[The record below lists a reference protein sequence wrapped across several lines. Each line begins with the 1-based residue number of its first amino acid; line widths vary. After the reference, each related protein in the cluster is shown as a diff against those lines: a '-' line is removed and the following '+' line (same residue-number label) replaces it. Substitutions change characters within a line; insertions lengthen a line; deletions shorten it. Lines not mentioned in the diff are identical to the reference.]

1 MRMGNRRAFKTDES
15 FLEKISSG
23 AIGTKKALENLKK
36 QGHFPIELERGSTS
50 FKIWKEIKIKRVRV
64 PDILCIKCGKR
75 VESRAKTKM
84 EISMS
89 HSFSTPERGWDF
101 GLDDDDYIALVK
113 CTKSGDRPIDW
124 LAHDLVQYIKVKS
137 MRNAFESNKVISV
150 KPKGA
155 TEGFEA
161 RLIWPSSVAS
171 SDGVVLNINDEKL
184 QLKRTIDQRT
194 ITLSLTKKGIKLAPL
209 VETGGPIKEGQI
221 IASVVPVFD
230 SFRCEDDHKDS
241 DYIKRLHSSSL
252 SDRYVATKA
261 LSYFKSKDSIKGLKE
276 RLNDKKEHIYVRLE
290 AASSLLKLG
299 QKESLSFLEKVL
311 DDQYL
316 ESRLECV
323 IVLGEIKSDH
333 SCGLLV
339 KTLVN
344 QNQPPEIRAGA
355 AWSLGELMN
364 KESLKTLISVF
375 SDEKIEVRTEAARA
389 LAKLSKEFAKE
400 VMGFIPK
407 TGEEERAGI
416 SWALSK
422 SGNFKISDLLPVM
435 VDDEARK
442 WIAWIIGTQNE
453 KKFINQIEQ
462 LKNRDKEVYFATT
475 VLWKILSSWVY
486 GLEMY

>member
-1 MRMGNRRAFKTDES
+1 MGNRRAFKTDES
-15 FLEKISSG
+15 FLEKISGG

-36 QGHFPIELERGSTS
+36 QGHFSIELERGSTS

-101 GLDDDDYIALVK
+101 GLDDDDYIALVR
-113 CTKSGDRPIDW
+113 CTKIGDRPVDW
-124 LAHDLVQYIKVKS
+124 LAHEPVQYIKLKS
-137 MRNAFESNKVISV
+137 MKGAFKDKKVISV

-155 TEGFEA
+155 TEGFES

-171 SDGVVLNINDEKL
+171 SDGIVSNINDEKL
-184 QLKRTIDQRT
+184 QFRRTIDHRT
-194 ITLSLTKKGIKLAPL
+194 ITLSLTKKGIKLTPL
-209 VETGGPIKEGQI
+209 VGAGEPIKKCQI

-230 SFRCEDDHKDS
+230 GFRCENDHKDL
-241 DYIKRLHSSSL
+241 DYIKQLHSSSL
-252 SDRYVATKA
+252 SDRYVASKA
-261 LSYFKSKDSIKGLKE
+261 LSFFKSEDSIRGLKE
-276 RLNDKKEHIYVRLE
+276 RLNDEKEHIYVRLE

-316 ESRLECV
+316 ENRLECV
-323 IVLGEIKSDH
+323 IVLGEIKSDY
-333 SCGLLV
+333 SCSLLV
-339 KTLVN
+339 KTLID

-364 KESLKTLISVF
+364 KESLETLISVF
-375 SDEKIEVRTEAARA
+375 SDEKIEVRIEAARA

-400 VMGFIPK
+400 VIGFIPK

-435 VDDEARK
+435 VDAEARK

-453 KKFINQIEQ
+453 KKFINQIEL
-462 LKNRDKEVYFATT
+462 LKQKDDKVYFAAT
-475 VLWKILSSWVY
+475 VLWKILSSWVS